1 MKKLIVLALTACTL
15 FSFSVSASATTGFNV
30 TGNTGFHGTGGN
42 CWGGNTQA
50 SVITNYST
58 LGLGCWT
65 CFSGD
70 SIVVVSGEQCVT
82 VQGTIV
88 TGKALGTAVIY
99 AYKNG
104 TLYSK
109 QYLTIVRY

>member
-1 MKKLIVLALTACTL
+1 MKKLIVLALTVCSIC
-15 FSFSVSASATTGFNV
+15 SFSVSASASEFNESKLVGFNV
-30 TGNTGFHGTGGN
+30 TGNSS
-42 CWGGNTQA
+42 WGGNTQA
-50 SVITNYST
+50 SVITNYSK
-58 LGLGCWT
+58 LGVGYWT

-82 VQGTIV
+82 VQGMIV
-88 TGKALGTAVIY
+88 TGKAPGTAVIY